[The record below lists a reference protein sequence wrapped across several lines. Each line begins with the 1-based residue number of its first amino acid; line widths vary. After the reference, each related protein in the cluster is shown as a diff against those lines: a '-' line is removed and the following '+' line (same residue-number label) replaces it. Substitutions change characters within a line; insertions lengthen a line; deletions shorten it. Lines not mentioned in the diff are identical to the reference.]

1 MSVFQVENQWGG
13 TSEPWHQGN
22 TWIIGG
28 RKDQAVVAVDIKSKD
43 NGRTFTGTMTY
54 KGEGKISLKAEHKY
68 ANVYDVKVQWGGSS
82 EPWHEDGSWIIG
94 GRNNQR
100 CIQLNVTASNDNN
113 LSGDM
118 TYEGEGPIGF
128 KGTLTP
134 TYEVQNQWGGS
145 SAKWNPGGT
154 WALSGRSNQ
163 LVKSM
168 DISSDDN
175 GRTFNGTMTYIGEG
189 PIGFRGK
196 LTEGN
201 NYEVENQW
209 GGSTAK
215 WHRGG
220 NMIIGA
226 RENQRVV
233 KLKFSSEN
241 GEQLNGEMTYE
252 NEGHIGFKAELA
264 LVGETTTA

>member
-128 KGTLTP
+128 KAEQISGNKYNT
-134 TYEVQNQWGGS
+134 QNQWGGND
-145 SAKWNPGGT
+145 APWHEGGT
-154 WALSGRSNQ
+154 WVIGQRVDQRVVSLK
-163 LVKSM
+163 VH
-168 DISSDDN
+168 SDDKGQTLVGN
-175 GRTFNGTMTYIGEG
+175 NTYDGEG
-189 PIGFRGK
+189 PVGFIGV
-196 LTEGN
+196 L
-201 NYEVENQW
+201 V
-209 GGSTAK
+209 
-215 WHRGG
+215 
-220 NMIIGA
+220 
-226 RENQRVV
+226 
-233 KLKFSSEN
+233 
-241 GEQLNGEMTYE
+241 
-252 NEGHIGFKAELA
+252 
-264 LVGETTTA
+264 LVGAASQKTNQVAYHA